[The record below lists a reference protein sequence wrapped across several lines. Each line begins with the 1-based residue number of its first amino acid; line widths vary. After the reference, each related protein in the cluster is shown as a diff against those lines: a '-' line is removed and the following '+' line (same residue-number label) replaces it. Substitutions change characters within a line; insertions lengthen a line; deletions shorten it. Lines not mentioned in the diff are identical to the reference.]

1 MTAIFWLIGIT
12 LSIYLAF
19 YVPFRLFKRFNS
31 SFMIGNAVAG
41 FWLLWTL
48 GFSSIFVGYAL
59 TGPLA
64 IVQTI
69 LVITIFIY
77 SRRKFKARIET
88 LKKFKKLNDIISTQD
103 SKIINLEQ
111 LSDNYEFI
119 FSPSEHRDW
128 LIKTL
133 DESSESIVILSGWAT
148 DYSINQEFMLK
159 AKNCL
164 SKGVDIY
171 LGWGFQKSNE
181 KKVDS
186 INEKNAKKALSEL
199 QEDSAEN
206 TMQGRLFFRTFKNHK
221 KILICDNKYVIYG
234 SFNWLS
240 NNRGGS
246 NEEESV
252 VIKHPETVSK
262 IKERYIEQ
270 YDSPVVPHS
279 RRGFFRK
286 FIPGAYPK
294 D

>member
-1 MTAIFWLIGIT
+1 
-12 LSIYLAF
+12 
-19 YVPFRLFKRFNS
+19 
-31 SFMIGNAVAG
+31 MIGNAVAG

-119 FSPSEHRDW
+119 LSPSEHRDW

-133 DESSESIVILSGWAT
+133 DESMESIVILSGWAT

-171 LGWGFQKSNE
+171 LGWDSKNLMRKRLTPLM
-181 KKVDS
+181 KKMP
-186 INEKNAKKALSEL
+186 KK
-199 QEDSAEN
+199 
-206 TMQGRLFFRTFKNHK
+206 H
-221 KILICDNKYVIYG
+221 
-234 SFNWLS
+234 
-240 NNRGGS
+240 
-246 NEEESV
+246 
-252 VIKHPETVSK
+252 
-262 IKERYIEQ
+262 
-270 YDSPVVPHS
+270 
-279 RRGFFRK
+279 
-286 FIPGAYPK
+286 
-294 D
+294 